1 MNTDKGDRTARIE
14 NAVRLHAAPVL
25 SYLARRVAEQ
35 EDAADLLAET
45 LLIVWRKAAALP
57 ADDAEV
63 RPWMFGIA
71 RKVLMHHYRRAT
83 YQRTLGDRLR
93 SILAATPHAGFSD
106 PTEYDDL
113 HKAIAGLDMVDRD
126 IIGLVHWEGFSLVEV
141 SRILRM
147 KEGTVR
153 SRYHRARTSLR
164 AELDQGSS
172 PTGRAVNPRAPQVR
186 DALAT

>member
-1 MNTDKGDRTARIE
+1 MMVDHGDRTARIE
-14 NAVRLHAAPVL
+14 NAVRLHSVPVL
-25 SYLARRVAEQ
+25 SYLARRVDET

-45 LLIVWRKAAALP
+45 LLVVWRRAAALP

-83 YQRTLGDRLR
+83 YQRTMGDRLR
-93 SILAATPHAGFSD
+93 SILAATPRAGFSD
-106 PTEYDDL
+106 PTEHDDL
-113 HKAIAGLDMVDRD
+113 HRAIARLDMVDRD

-141 SRILRM
+141 SRVLHM

-164 AELDQGSS
+164 TQLGIENDADAARGEHAS
-172 PTGRAVNPRAPQVR
+172 PRTR